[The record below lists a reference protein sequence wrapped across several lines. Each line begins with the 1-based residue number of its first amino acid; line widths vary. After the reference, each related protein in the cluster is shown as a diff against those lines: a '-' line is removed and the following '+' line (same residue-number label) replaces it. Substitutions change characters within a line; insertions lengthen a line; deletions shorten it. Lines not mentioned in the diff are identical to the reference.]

1 MAAVAKIH
9 AARQPPIPLKPFI
22 EYHHY
27 ATTRVTTQFETPTG
41 NSTATKTATCKQDF
55 PFAPDASDNE
65 NASSALSTTSKKHA
79 SNPNVS
85 TSKMKPCTKR

>member
-27 ATTRVTTQFETPTG
+27 PTPCVATQFETLTG
-41 NSTATKTATCKQDF
+41 TGTATKTVTCKRAF
-55 PFAPDASDNE
+55 LSPLTPPTM
-65 NASSALSTTSKKHA
+65 NASSALLTTSKKHRTQ
-79 SNPNVS
+79 
-85 TSKMKPCTKR
+85 TS